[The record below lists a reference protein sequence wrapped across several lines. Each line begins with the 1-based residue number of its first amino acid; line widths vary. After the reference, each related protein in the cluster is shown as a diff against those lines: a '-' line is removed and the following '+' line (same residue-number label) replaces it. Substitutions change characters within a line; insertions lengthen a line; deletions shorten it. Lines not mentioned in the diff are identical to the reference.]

1 MEEYQ
6 LIRRGAIHK
15 DFCEDFLFTHRI
27 KNRYSIYAV
36 FDGCSTGIDSHFASA
51 LLAKTIKAE
60 LEFIDK
66 EDLESS
72 ELLLDALVYQSTQ
85 SLKEIRNALM
95 LSTDE
100 LLSTLIVFVLDE
112 NTNSGHILAFGDGHV
127 SINGTDYQIDQ
138 DNQPEYI
145 AYYLDMINTF
155 EDYEKYV
162 ADCARKFK
170 VEKLTEVSI
179 STDGINTFQK
189 SELVETTET
198 VPDPIAYLLHNDFLR
213 NNTAMLSRKC
223 NILKS
228 KFGLVNQDDIALIRI
243 LNKP

>member
-27 KNRYSIYAV
+27 KNRYRIYAV

-100 LLSTLIVFVLDE
+100 LLSTLIVFVYDE
-112 NTNSGHILAFGDGHV
+112 NTNSGNILAFGDGHV
-127 SINGTDYQIDQ
+127 SINENDYVIDQ
-138 DNQPEYI
+138 NNQPEYI
-145 AYYLDMINTF
+145 AYYLDMINTY

-162 ADCARKFK
+162 TDYARKFK
-170 VEKLTEVSI
+170 VEKLVEVSI
-179 STDGINTFQK
+179 STDGIDTFQK
-189 SELVETTET
+189 SEIVGTDEIA
-198 VPDPIAYLLHNDFLR
+198 PDPKAYLLHNDFLR
-213 NNTAMLSRKC
+213 NNPSMLSRKC
-223 NILKS
+223 NILKT
-228 KFGLVNQDDIALIRI
+228 KFGLVNQDDIALIRV

>member
-27 KNRYSIYAV
+27 KNRYRIYAV
-36 FDGCSTGIDSHFASA
+36 FDGCSTGVDSHFASA

-72 ELLLDALVYQSTQ
+72 ELLLDALVYQSSQ

-100 LLSTLIVFVLDE
+100 LLSTLIVFVYDE
-112 NTNSGHILAFGDGHV
+112 NTDSGNILAFGDGHV
-127 SINGTDYQIDQ
+127 SINENDYVIDQ
-138 DNQPEYI
+138 NNQPEYI
-145 AYYLDMINTF
+145 AYYLDMINTY
-155 EDYEKYV
+155 EDYEKCV
-162 ADCARKFK
+162 ADFARKYK
-170 VEKLTEVSI
+170 VEKLVEVSI
-179 STDGINTFQK
+179 STDGIDTFQK
-189 SELVETTET
+189 SEIVESTET
-198 VPDPIAYLLHNDFLR
+198 APDPKAYLLHNDFLR
-213 NNTAMLSRKC
+213 NNPSMLSRKC
-223 NILKS
+223 NILKT

-243 LNKP
+243 LKKP